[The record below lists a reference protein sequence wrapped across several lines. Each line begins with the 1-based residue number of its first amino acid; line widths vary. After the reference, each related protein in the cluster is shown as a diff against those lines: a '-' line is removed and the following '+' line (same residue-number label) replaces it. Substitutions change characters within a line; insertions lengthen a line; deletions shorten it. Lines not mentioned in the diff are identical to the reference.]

1 MAGQLGANESRRGR
15 LTMFVSPGFTGTDE
29 NGEQLSKGLHI
40 NQEVSSAAL
49 QPRVGPSALF
59 GGSLESDVSP

>member
-1 MAGQLGANESRRGR
+1 
-15 LTMFVSPGFTGTDE
+15 MFVSPGFTGTDE
-29 NGEQLSKGLHI
+29 NGGQLSKGLHI
-40 NQEVSSAAL
+40 NQEVSPAAL